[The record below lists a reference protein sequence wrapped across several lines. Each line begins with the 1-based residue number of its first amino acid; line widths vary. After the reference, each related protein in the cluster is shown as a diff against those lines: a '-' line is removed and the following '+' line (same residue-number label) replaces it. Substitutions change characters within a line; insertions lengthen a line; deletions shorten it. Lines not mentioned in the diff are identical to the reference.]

1 MKSKHNTDS
10 KEFAP
15 TEMVFILTRFILHW
29 LPEFIENKRTKHY
42 NYLLEK
48 KYNKEIF

>member
-29 LPEFIENKRTKHY
+29 LPEFIENK
-42 NYLLEK
+42 E
-48 KYNKEIF
+48 NKTLQLSFGKEVQ